1 MENILPQKSGR
12 TENIM
17 KSTIKK
23 ITAVFTL
30 AVLALCACVVLTAC
44 GGGGEDGGETGKVS
58 KGIKYAVYLGG
69 NTACVKSIG
78 TCQDTDIV
86 IADTYDGMPVTHID
100 TNAFANNTR
109 ITSVVIPNSVTEIC
123 SSAFSSCTSLQSVT
137 IPSSVKKI
145 GTYAFDGCTSLE
157 SITIPN
163 GVTEICANAFNG
175 TGLKSITIPSSVT
188 KLEAAFKN
196 CTSLKS
202 AVLSDGR
209 KYDTVNLFAG
219 CTSLEE
225 ITLPH
230 VNYLGLLFGT
240 NSCDGCNATEQAN
253 RTDGSKEIYYIPS
266 SLKKVTVTGNSENGA
281 SDDVVYANTFQNCT
295 SLTSVTLG
303 SGVKEIRDNAF
314 LDCTSLTS
322 VTLPDTI
329 SKVSSLAFEG
339 CNSLTYNE
347 YENCCYLGNSSNG
360 YLCLVKPKSDSITS
374 LTMHEGC
381 KLVCGYA
388 FQGCNSLSGDLTL
401 SVNVGDFAFAGNPLK
416 NVTLSDSVTYIG
428 DTAFA
433 GCKLE
438 SVTIGENVTSI
449 GKYAFSANG
458 DLKKITYN
466 ATNCSDVGMNVFL
479 AGGRSGDGIRL
490 IIGANVTDISKD
502 LFNAEYSDMYP
513 NITEIVFA
521 PGCQIKSAAPFDRLE
536 KTLTTV
542 YYDKSTSLWSDL
554 TAGVITNYLT
564 RAGKCYYSETEP
576 TETGSYW
583 HYDANG
589 DVVRW

>member
-1 MENILPQKSGR
+1 
-12 TENIM
+12 M

-23 ITAVFTL
+23 ITVALTL

-100 TNAFANNTR
+100 SNAFANHKG
-109 ITSVVIPNSVTEIC
+109 ITSVVIPDSVTEIC
-123 SSAFSSCTSLQSVT
+123 SSAFSGCTSLQSVT

-145 GTYAFDGCTSLE
+145 GTWAFEGCTSLE

-163 GVTEICANAFNG
+163 GVTEICANAFKG

-188 KLEAAFKN
+188 KLEAAFQN

-202 AVLSDGR
+202 AVLQDLENYHS
-209 KYDTVNLFAG
+209 NLFAG

-225 ITLPH
+225 ITLPRA
-230 VNYLGLLFGT
+230 GGFASLFD
-240 NSCDGCNATEQAN
+240 NNVPE
-253 RTDGSKEIYYIPS
+253 
-266 SLKKVTVTGNSENGA
+266 SLKKVTVTGNAEYG
-281 SDDVVYANTFQNCT
+281 DVVRENAFKNCT

-303 SGVKEIRDNAF
+303 SGVKEIQDNAF

-322 VTLPDTI
+322 ITLPDTI
-329 SKVSSLAFEG
+329 TNVSWYAFYG
-339 CNSLTYNE
+339 CDSLTYNE
-347 YENCCYLGNSSNG
+347 YENCCYLGNSSNE
-360 YLCLVKPKSDSITS
+360 YLYLVKPKSNSITS

-381 KLVCGYA
+381 KFVCGYA
-388 FQGCNSLSGDLTL
+388 FHACSSLSGDFTL
-401 SVNVGDFAFAGNPLK
+401 SVNVGDYAFASTSLK
-416 NVTLSDSVTYIG
+416 NVTIGDSVTYIG
-428 DTAFA
+428 VGAFD

-449 GKYAFSANG
+449 GEFAFGLNG

-466 ATNCSDVGMNVFL
+466 ATNCSDVGIDVFV

-490 IIGANVTDISKD
+490 IIGANVTDISED
-502 LFNAEYSDMYP
+502 LFNVEYSELYP

-521 PGCQIKSAAPFDRLE
+521 PGCQIKSAKPFDRLE
-536 KTLTTV
+536 KTLTKV

-564 RAGKCYYSETEP
+564 RAAKCYYSETEP
-576 TETGSYW
+576 TKTGSYW

-589 DVVRW
+589 DVVMW